1 MRSDLLRTDIGVAR
15 ANALFV
21 SPLQRSDE
29 PGVWQVRQAI
39 VQAVRQFGSR
49 GCAERVA
56 QEFGDHPEVAVAR
69 MRWVRQLVD
78 QTSRATRA
86 PATRVRR
93 ALRGSR
99 MVCRAA

>member
-1 MRSDLLRTDIGVAR
+1 MRSNLLHTDIGVAR

-29 PGVWQVRQAI
+29 PGAGQVQLAI
-39 VQAVRQFGSR
+39 VQAIRQFGSR

-56 QEFGDHPEVAVAR
+56 QEFGDHPEIAVAR
-69 MRWVRQLVD
+69 MQWVRQLVD
-78 QTSRATRA
+78 QASHANRA
-86 PATRVRR
+86 PATRTRP
-93 ALRGSR
+93 ALRASR